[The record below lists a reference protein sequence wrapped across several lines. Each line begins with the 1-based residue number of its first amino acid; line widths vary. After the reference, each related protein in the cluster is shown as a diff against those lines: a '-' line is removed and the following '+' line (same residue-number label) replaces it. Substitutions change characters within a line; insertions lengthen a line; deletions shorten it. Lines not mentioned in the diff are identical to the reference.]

1 MKRGWPEEWREGVVV
16 PMVKKGDGGKVLNYR
31 GVTLTAY
38 KVYATVLTERL
49 REEAEEKR
57 ILLPSQTGFREGMGT
72 MDNIYILNYGINKR
86 VAERKGKMVVL
97 FLDSYKGGVR
107 LGG

>member
-1 MKRGWPEEWREGVVV
+1 
-16 PMVKKGDGGKVLNYR
+16 MVKKGDGGKMLNYR
-31 GVTLTAY
+31 GVTLTQTAY

-49 REEAEEKR
+49 REEVEEKR

-72 MDNIYILNYGINKR
+72 MDNIYMYVLNYGINKR
-86 VAERKGKMVVL
+86 MAERKGKIVVL
-97 FLDSYKGGVR
+97 FLDGYKGGVR